1 MADLFNYMAVYKRS
15 SSENLSL
22 LIAIVLALGGLII
35 MPYIV
40 VVGVNFLSDYFIGT
54 QGSYIS
60 NEVKALISVI
70 VLVLLMSVSI
80 VAISEYLHRQFSR
93 KRAQQDHILRE
104 KNPEFFN
111 AITNYNSQK
120 SLTDGP

>member
-1 MADLFNYMAVYKRS
+1 MADLFSYMAVYKRS

-35 MPYIV
+35 TPYIV

-104 KNPEFFN
+104 KNPELFN

>member
-1 MADLFNYMAVYKRS
+1 MADLFSYMGVHKPS

-22 LIAIVLALGGLII
+22 LIVIVSALAGLII

-40 VVGVNFLSDYFIGT
+40 VVGVNFLSSHLIGT

-60 NEVKALISVI
+60 SEVKALISVI

-80 VAISEYLHRQFSR
+80 VAISEYLHQQFSR
-93 KRAQQDHILRE
+93 KRAQQDHILRQ
-104 KNPEFFN
+104 KNPELFN
-111 AITNYNSQK
+111 AIANDNPQK
-120 SLTDGP
+120 SLTDGL